1 MEILLFLFDSFLFE
15 FLAVNPVFV
24 CFLLSFLRHEV
35 DRENRVSLVASKR
48 VSWKRSLSI
57 RLGLITLESSLLF
70 TLPLMNC
77 LSGKVELKNPT
88 PDDMMAICQ

>member
-1 MEILLFLFDSFLFE
+1 MEILLFLFDSFLIE

-24 CFLLSFLRHEV
+24 LFLRHEV
-35 DRENRVSLVASKR
+35 DRETRVSLVASKR

-57 RLGLITLESSLLF
+57 RLGLTTLESSLLF

-77 LSGKVELKNPT
+77 LSGKVELKKPI
-88 PDDMMAICQ
+88 PDDIMAICQ

>member
-1 MEILLFLFDSFLFE
+1 MEILLFLFDSFLIE

-24 CFLLSFLRHEV
+24 LFLRHEV
-35 DRENRVSLVASKR
+35 DRETRVSLVASKR

-77 LSGKVELKNPT
+77 LSGKVELKKPT
-88 PDDMMAICQ
+88 PDDIMAICQ

>member
-1 MEILLFLFDSFLFE
+1 MEILLFLFDSFLIE

-24 CFLLSFLRHEV
+24 LFLRHEV
-35 DRENRVSLVASKR
+35 DRETRVSLVASKR

-57 RLGLITLESSLLF
+57 RLGLTTLESSLLF

-77 LSGKVELKNPT
+77 LSGKVELKKPT
-88 PDDMMAICQ
+88 PDDIMAICQ